1 MKGFTRFDASAFLDN
16 EGIIAEYLAAALEA
30 DNPDLVT
37 WRRCANVARARRFGS
52 CRECYLVGTDQRT
65 GHHFGCRRQS

>member
-30 DNPDLVT
+30 DNPDLVMAAL
-37 WRRCANVARARRFGS
+37 RNVAKARRLCEAAAAVLLAERTS
-52 CRECYLVGTDQRT
+52 T
-65 GHHFGCRRQS
+65 GHHW